1 MPRFSVVIPN
11 WNGERFLETCFE
23 ALRRQDM
30 QDFETILVDNGST
43 DGSLRLVAER
53 YPEVR
58 ILKMGRNAGFACAVN
73 KGIQAATAPL
83 IVLLN
88 NDTEADS
95 SWLSSINRAVKKHPE
110 ADFFASK
117 MLDFKDRTII
127 DSCGNAMSWSGK
139 AYKLGEGEMDGPE
152 WRQGKFVFGACAGA
166 AVYRKELFE
175 KIGTFDET
183 YMTYLEDVDI
193 DFRAQ
198 LSGSRCYFVPDA
210 KVYHIGSGTSGKRS
224 EFGFRMATKNHFHL
238 IGKNYPNRFIW
249 KNIGKLL
256 YSEARLIAAAVR
268 DGYLKA
274 YLQGMSG
281 FWHESRHMLE
291 ERRRIQSSRTVTD
304 AYLTEVIV
312 PTFAFTP
319 IRKALHGK

>member
-58 ILKMGRNAGFACAVN
+58 TVQLERNAGFACAVN
-73 KGIQAATAPL
+73 EGIRASSAPL
-83 IVLLN
+83 IALLN

-95 SWLSSINRAVKKHPE
+95 CWLSALDRASHDFPE
-110 ADFFASK
+110 ADFFACK
-117 MLDFKDRTII
+117 MLDFQNRTVI

-139 AYKLGEGEMDGPE
+139 AYKIGEGEQDGLV
-152 WRQGKFVFGACAGA
+152 WSQGSFVFGACAGA
-166 AVYRKELFE
+166 AAYRKRLFE

-183 YMTYLEDVDI
+183 FVTYLEDVDI

-198 LSGSRCYFVPDA
+198 LAGSRCRFVPKA
-210 KVYHIGSGTSGKRS
+210 KVYHIGSATSGKGS
-224 EFGFRMATKNHFHL
+224 EFGFRMAAKNHFHL
-238 IGKNYPNRFIW
+238 IGKNFPARFLRW
-249 KNIGKLL
+249 NLGKLI
-256 YSEARLIAAAVR
+256 YAEARLIAAAVR
-268 DGYLKA
+268 DGYLSA
-274 YLQGMSG
+274 YIQGLRG
-281 FWHESRHMLE
+281 FLHERGHMLS
-291 ERRRIQSSRTVTD
+291 ERRRIQFTRIATD
-304 AYLTEVIV
+304 GYLEELIE
-312 PTFAFTP
+312 PTFAFTTVSKA
-319 IRKALHGK
+319 IRGK